1 MRIISGKFKGRNL
14 VAPPEGTRP
23 TADRAKEMLFDML
36 SSLLMKEGKRW
47 ENLKF
52 ADVFAGSGA
61 VGLEAVSHGCKEVFL
76 FENNLQAQK
85 TIRQNGKGMQFELLG
100 DALKPTTIQNPVNI
114 LFMDPPYGKGL
125 AEEAIPAFLKKGW
138 IDQNTLIIVEEDKKN
153 EIEIPT
159 GFLLQE
165 KRSAGRNTFYFMKW
179 EG

>member
-1 MRIISGKFKGRNL
+1 MRIISGKFKGRTL
-14 VAPPEGTRP
+14 IAPPEGTRP

-61 VGLEAVSHGCKEVFL
+61 VGLEAVSRGAKAVYL
-76 FENNLQAQK
+76 FENNIQAQK
-85 TIRQNGKGMQFELLG
+85 TIRQNGKGMQFELLK
-100 DALKPTTIQNPVNI
+100 DAQKPSTMQNPVDI

-125 AEEAIPAFLKKGW
+125 VEQAIPEFLKQGW
-138 IDQNTLIIVEEDKKN
+138 IGKNTLIIIEEDKTN
-153 EIEIPT
+153 VVEIPR
-159 GFLLQE
+159 GFVLE
-165 KRSAGRNTFYFMKW
+165 SKRSSGRNTFYFIKW